1 MSGPDYLIH
10 CLNPEH
16 DDSNPSM
23 RVDQVRGIFHCL
35 ACGYKGSLFRLFNE
49 ESDRVSIAREN
60 LKTKIKEIRAASVGL
75 RIPRNAEFLE
85 EDFRVSADTLKD
97 FEAFRSL
104 DDDFRHRVVFPIRD
118 IKDKIVCFVGRAEE
132 DYTGKAKYKVSPS
145 GAKVPLFPLHKL
157 QPEKGRVMLVEGL
170 FDLLNLYQHGFRNV
184 LCAFGTSTVNKDKLS
199 ILTILGVTGID
210 ICFDGDDAGRA
221 AAEEVKNLCESQNF
235 QVKVINLPNCDPGD
249 LPKEKVLRLK
259 EKLYG

>member
-1 MSGPDYLIH
+1 
-10 CLNPEH
+10 
-16 DDSNPSM
+16 M
-23 RVDQVRGIFHCL
+23 RVDQVLGIFHCL
-35 ACGYKGSLFRLFNE
+35 SCGYKGSLSTFFGENF
-49 ESDRVSIAREN
+49 DPVSIAREK
-60 LKTKIKEIRAASVGL
+60 LRRKIKEVRAASIGL
-75 RIPRNAEFLE
+75 HIPQNAVFLE
-85 EDFRVSADTLKD
+85 EDFRVSANTLKE

-104 DDDFRHRVVFPIRD
+104 DDDFRYRVVFPIRD
-118 IKDKIVCFVGRAEE
+118 IKGKIVCFVGRAEE

-145 GAKVPLFPLHKL
+145 KAKVPLFPLNKL

-184 LCAFGTSTVNKDKLS
+184 LCTFGTSTVNSEKLS
-199 ILTILGVTGID
+199 FLKLLNVDGID
-210 ICFDGDDAGRA
+210 ICFDGDEAGKA
-221 AAEEVKNLCESQNF
+221 AANEVKSLCESQNF

>member
-1 MSGPDYLIH
+1 
-10 CLNPEH
+10 
-16 DDSNPSM
+16 M
-23 RVDQVRGIFHCL
+23 RVDQVLGIFHCL
-35 ACGYKGSLFRLFNE
+35 ACGHKGNIFHLFNE
-49 ESDRVSIAREN
+49 TSDRVSIAREK
-60 LKTKIKEIRAASVGL
+60 LSRKIQETRASSIGL
-75 RIPRNAEFLE
+75 RIPRDAVFLE
-85 EDFRVSADTLKD
+85 EDFRVSEDTLKD

-145 GAKVPLFPLHKL
+145 GAKVPFFPLSKL

-170 FDLLNLYQHGFRNV
+170 FDLLNLYQHGFQNV
-184 LCAFGTSTVNKDKLS
+184 LCTFGTSTVTKDKLS

-210 ICFDGDDAGRA
+210 ICFDGDDAGKA
-221 AAEEVKNLCESQNF
+221 AAAEVKNLCESQNF

>member
-1 MSGPDYLIH
+1 
-10 CLNPEH
+10 
-16 DDSNPSM
+16 M

-49 ESDRVSIAREN
+49 ESDRVSIARES

-170 FDLLNLYQHGFRNV
+170 FDLLNLYQHGFQNV

-221 AAEEVKNLCESQNF
+221 AAEEVRNLCESQNF